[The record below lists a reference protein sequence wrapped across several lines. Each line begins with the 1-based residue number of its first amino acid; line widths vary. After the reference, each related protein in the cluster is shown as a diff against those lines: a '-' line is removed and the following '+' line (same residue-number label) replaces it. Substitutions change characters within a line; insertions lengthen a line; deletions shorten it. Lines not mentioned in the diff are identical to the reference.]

1 MIFNENSTIVQAWV
15 KQIKSSTYARKDIPN
30 LGNLIEVV
38 NSILNKE
45 GK

>member
-1 MIFNENSTIVQAWV
+1 MLFTEKSTIVQAWV
-15 KQIKSSTYARKDIPN
+15 RQIKSGAYAITDIPN
-30 LGNLIEVV
+30 LGNLQEVV